1 MPPRLRRHT
10 RTELLA
16 HNVRM
21 KVRWDKERDIE
32 SFAVVLQYQTTA
44 GWQNVVL
51 YDCSHPERNDRH
63 RYSRD
68 GVKGEPEPFHHGT
81 AAQAFR
87 AAVDLIRDSYER
99 MIEQWQ
105 R

>member
-1 MPPRLRRHT
+1 M
-10 RTELLA
+10 
-16 HNVRM
+16 RM
-21 KVRWDKERDIE
+21 KVRWDKERDIV
-32 SFAVVLQYQTTA
+32 SFAVLLQFQTGG

-51 YDCSHPERNDRH
+51 YDCSHSGKNDRH
-63 RYSRD
+63 RYSR
-68 GVKGEPEPFHHGT
+68 GGEKGEPEPFHQGT

-87 AAVDLIRDSYER
+87 DAVELIRNDYER